1 MSVLFVGIGGGM
13 DIFGCVPLLSDV
25 ADTKKS
31 YLINL
36 SFMYAYRLEAACL
49 HGIAERHHPWVYEVF
64 PAKSKKES
72 TKYLRE
78 EEYFPEFRLATHLGR
93 SVFVLIP
100 FDKKTISD
108 KRDPTIGE
116 LSDYFRT
123 FLVEKKIQSIF
134 YVDGGCDSL
143 MKGNELGLGT
153 PTEDMFTLRVFENAV
168 HAISNHKKS

>member
-36 SFMYAYRLEAACL
+36 SFMDAYRLEAACL

-108 KRDPTIGE
+108 KRDPQLVNFPT
-116 LSDYFRT
+116 T
-123 FLVEKKIQSIF
+123 FVR
-134 YVDGGCDSL
+134 SL
-143 MKGNELGLGT
+143 WRRRYRGS
-153 PTEDMFTLRVFENAV
+153 FTSTGV
-168 HAISNHKKS
+168 AIP